1 MVVLNVWKNL
11 VSVSLAIAVVYL
23 GGCTK
28 KPTNQQLEAWR
39 KEAITRNQEIL
50 ASNNENNQQ
59 SRWNL
64 VIQGETTNDKP
75 VTLNWQQIEDLAQ
88 TNVKTVDAN
97 NIITPN
103 EISEFRG
110 ISVATLLQ
118 KFGIQSGVTEVTF
131 VCYDA
136 YQVTVKIED
145 LLTYPIILAVT
156 KNNQQIQRDQG
167 GPIYL
172 VFPYTQ
178 YKNLKQKYDEGMWA
192 FYVTDII
199 VGTEKALVRVGER
212 EFNLAALDKLP
223 QVTLTQNVG
232 YRVWWPSGKVKLQGV
247 RVRDVLSLT
256 GIQLTP
262 KTSVIVSGKP
272 AVYHKSTQ
280 AINLTAAEIR
290 DCDILLATR
299 WGNNREPISS
309 KMGGPVTLAFS
320 DNCQAQT
327 KQLKWV
333 TFVEELTVKP

>member
-1 MVVLNVWKNL
+1 VVVLNVWKNL
-11 VSVSLAIAVVYL
+11 ASVSLAIAVVCL
-23 GGCTK
+23 GGCTN

-39 KEAITRNQEIL
+39 NETITRNQEIL
-50 ASNNENNQQ
+50 ASNNKNNQQ
-59 SRWNL
+59 SQWNL
-64 VIQGETTNDKP
+64 VIQGETKNAKP
-75 VTLNWQQIEDLAQ
+75 IKLNWSQIEDLAK

-97 NIITPN
+97 NIVNPN

-136 YQVTVKIED
+136 YQVTIKVED

-172 VFPYTQ
+172 IFPYTQ

-199 VGTEKALVRVGER
+199 VGTEKALVRVGQR
-212 EFNLAALDKLP
+212 EFNLTDLDKLP
-223 QVTLTQNVG
+223 QVTMTQNVG

-247 RVRDVLSLT
+247 RVRDVLSSA
-256 GIQLTP
+256 GIKLTP
-262 KTSVIVSGKP
+262 KASVVVTGKP
-272 AVYHKSTQ
+272 AIYHKTAE
-280 AINLTAAEIR
+280 AINLTAKEI
-290 DCDILLATR
+290 DNCDILLATR
-299 WGNNREPISS
+299 WSNDKKPILA
-309 KMGGPVTLAFS
+309 KMGGPITLAFS

-333 TFVEELTVKP
+333 TFVEELIVKP